1 MFTQRPKCLF
11 SVFFQR
17 TTSDTCAVHSVVKCR
32 VLDGRSRSSFVRK
45 HDKVSCTCAATC
57 KVAR

>member
-17 TTSDTCAVHSVVKCR
+17 TASDACAVHSVVKCR
-32 VLDGRSRSSFVRK
+32 VLDGRSRSSFVRLIPIN
-45 HDKVSCTCAATC
+45 VQEAT
-57 KVAR
+57 RD